1 MKLINVTAECGKEGV
16 LAALKDSERTNKNVR
31 FDEKRGR
38 PVMFLKEKRRG
49 ITLSCK
55 YVGGNTRDNG
65 FVVGTYFLGSVK
77 EKKGKTTVRGVVWTA
92 PIFHALIIGML
103 IAFIIQCIYLKG
115 FSVIPLC
122 ALAFDIVL
130 FWNEFGKQGIIKR
143 YIYRALRRAEN
154 EKN

>member
-1 MKLINVTAECGKEGV
+1 
-16 LAALKDSERTNKNVR
+16 
-31 FDEKRGR
+31 
-38 PVMFLKEKRRG
+38 MFLKEKRRC

-55 YVGGNTRDNG
+55 YVGGNTKDNG

-77 EKKGKTTVRGVVWTA
+77 EKNGKTAVRGVVWTA
-92 PIFHALIIGML
+92 PVFHTLLLGML
-103 IAFIIQCIYLKG
+103 VAFIIQCIYLEG

-143 YIYRALRRAEN
+143 YISRALRKAEN
-154 EKN
+154 EKK